1 MVVFLSKYYFILYR
15 SLCASLNLLFSTP
28 LYILTLSKPLPS
40 LSCSGHHFY
49 HKISTTS
56 PCQIS
61 PDDNSTKTN
70 YITTMRFLLTFI
82 FILILG
88 KSLSQDTV
96 RYTDMYGDM
105 DIVYFTIPHIN
116 LGQIKEKIFYTDGQ
130 IDIRVVYIYKD
141 CVLVRREWWQR
152 GERISYVMDN

>member
-1 MVVFLSKYYFILYR
+1 MCLSKPSIQYSVVYTH
-15 SLCASLNLLFSTP
+15 S
-28 LYILTLSKPLPS
+28 LSKPLPS
-40 LSCSGHHFY
+40 LSCRGHHFY
-49 HKISTTS
+49 HI
-56 PCQIS
+56 IS

-82 FILILG
+82 FISILG
-88 KSLSQDTV
+88 KSLSQDTI

-105 DIVYFTIPHIN
+105 DLVYFTIPHID

-141 CVLVRREWWQR
+141 GVLVRREWWQR
-152 GERISYVMDN
+152 GERISWTMDN

>member
-15 SLCASLNLLFSTP
+15 SLCVCLNLLFSTP
-28 LYILTLSKPLPS
+28 LYILTLSKPLLS
-40 LSCSGHHFY
+40 LSCSVHHFY
-49 HKISTTS
+49 HTISLTS

-61 PDDNSTKTN
+61 PHDNSTKTN

-88 KSLSQDTV
+88 KCLSQDTV

-105 DIVYFTIPHIN
+105 DIVYFTIPHID

-130 IDIRVVYIYKD
+130 IDIKVIYVYKEG
-141 CVLVRREWWQR
+141 VLVRREWWQR
-152 GERISYVMDN
+152 GERISWTMDN